1 MKGVDIFM
9 IWFAGGIVLMLLE
22 FVVPGGIAFFLGLG
36 AVLVAL
42 LLQLGLID
50 GWLQA
55 FTTWFIGSLALL
67 FGLRGVVQKIVPAE
81 VDHGRTD
88 EDLDAYN
95 QTVEVCERIP
105 AKGEGRIAFRG
116 STWSAR
122 NYHGDRD
129 LELGSRVRIVF
140 RDNLSWLVEA
150 CDGDSKNQEI

>member
-1 MKGVDIFM
+1 MKGVEISM
-9 IWFAGGIVLMLLE
+9 IWFAGGVVLMLLE
-22 FVVPGGIAFFLGLG
+22 FVLPGGIAFFLGLG
-36 AVLVAL
+36 GLLVAL

-81 VDHGRTD
+81 VTRGGTD

-95 QTVEVCERIP
+95 RIVEVCERIP

-116 STWSAR
+116 STWIAR
-122 NYHGDRD
+122 NYRGDRD
-129 LELGSRVRIVF
+129 LEPGSKVRIIF
-140 RDNLSWLVEA
+140 RDNLAWMVEA
-150 CDGDSKNQEI
+150 CESGINDEE

>member
-1 MKGVDIFM
+1 MKVPDIFM
-9 IWFAGGIVLMLLE
+9 IWLISGAVLMLLE
-22 FVVPGGIAFFLGLG
+22 FIVPGGIAFFLGLG

-67 FGLRGVVQKIVPAE
+67 FGLRGVVQKIMPAHSE
-81 VDHGRTD
+81 RGKTD

-95 QTVEVCERIP
+95 EIVEVFERIP

-116 STWSAR
+116 STWVAR
-122 NYHGDRD
+122 NYHADRD
-129 LELGSRVRIVF
+129 LETGSKARIIF
-140 RDNLSWLVEA
+140 RDNLTWMVEA
-150 CDGDSKNQEI
+150 CEGPGTEQ